1 MRTPPSLVLLI
12 VVATAAVIG
21 AQSQEGFRFKSGVE
35 FVNVTATV
43 TDGNGRFVSGLRQEA
58 IRPAMGQG
66 AATREPELRGA
77 GHRSA

>member
-43 TDGNGRFVSGLRQEA
+43 TDGNGRFVSGLRQEDLRCTRTGSSRTSRTSAA
-58 IRPAMGQG
+58 IAF
-66 AATREPELRGA
+66 L
-77 GHRSA
+77 